1 MPLDIRIIAATH
13 RNLAEMSANGEFRED
28 LFYRLNVFPVNIPP
42 FRERRIDLPEFVDFF
57 IGNKSKDLKL
67 KEVPRLATGTMDR
80 LMAYDWPGNVR
91 ELENMVERALILY
104 RSGELEFDDIFPTT
118 PDATLKQ
125 ETTDQEEI
133 TL

>member
-1 MPLDIRIIAATH
+1 
-13 RNLAEMSANGEFRED
+13 MSANGEFRED